1 MSDLRIIPAEPWAE
15 ARETYRRFAAEDRPG
30 DPWAVPF
37 EPKRPSL
44 YGSALKGLAVLLIG
58 LSAVW
63 ALALAVMP

>member
-37 EPKRPSL
+37 EPRPRRR
-44 YGSALKGLAVLLIG
+44 
-58 LSAVW
+58 LSAIVW
-63 ALALAVMP
+63 SLVAVALVSLWWIV